1 MSNLERRPTL
11 TSSADPAPAVL
22 AEPEVLTAREVDL
35 GEGMPVRRLL
45 PKRGHTT
52 IGAWCFVDHFGPI
65 DTVAPVRHGL
75 RVPPH
80 PHTGLQTVT
89 WLVEGTVLHR
99 DSIGSEQLI
108 RPGQLNLMTAGR
120 GIAHSE
126 ESPPER
132 PPLLHGVQLWTAL
145 PRGSDRV
152 EPVFDHLPELPT
164 AATGGMRLTV
174 LMGELLGA
182 ASPARTF
189 SPIVGADIAID
200 AATDDDLPL
209 RPGFEYGVLAM
220 SGRAELH
227 VSGHGVTVEPGRM
240 VYLHP
245 GSTHV
250 GVRSTGP
257 ARLLLLGGE
266 PFGEPIVMW
275 WNFVAHTFE
284 EIAEAHADWR
294 AASSRFGEVA
304 GYPYGPRLEVPPLPP
319 GRLRP
324 R

>member
-1 MSNLERRPTL
+1 MSNLERAPTAAVSTGERPVRH
-11 TSSADPAPAVL
+11 P
-22 AEPEVLTAREVDL
+22 EPELLDAREVDL

-52 IGAWCFVDHFGPI
+52 VGPWCFVDHFGPL
-65 DTVAPVRHGL
+65 DAARGDGL

-89 WLVEGTVLHR
+89 WLLEGTVLHR
-99 DSIGSEQLI
+99 DSLGSEQLI

-126 ESPPER
+126 ESPTQR
-132 PPLLHGVQLWTAL
+132 PPVLHGVQLWTAL
-145 PRGSDRV
+145 PGGWDTI
-152 EPVFDHLPELPT
+152 EPAFEHLPELPVAAT
-164 AATGGMRLTV
+164 AAGGLRLTV

-182 ASPARTF
+182 ASPATAY
-189 SPIVGADIAID
+189 SPVVGADVAVD

-209 RPGFEYGVLAM
+209 RPDFEHALLAL
-220 SGRAELH
+220 SGRA
-227 VSGHGVTVEPGRM
+227 VVDGATIQPGRM
-240 VYLHP
+240 AYLAP
-245 GSTHV
+245 GREHV
-250 GVRSTGP
+250 AVRTGGP

-266 PFGEPIVMW
+266 PFGEPIIMW
-275 WNFVAHTFE
+275 WNFVTHSHE
-284 EIAEAHADWR
+284 ELVRAHADWQ
-294 AASSRFGEVA
+294 ASSERFGQVR